1 MEAVSHSTWQ
11 SIPKKGIEN
20 LNVRIPMRI
29 CYDHWRTGAYLQAL
43 QPRLS
48 PAQPGRD
55 RWGER
60 HKAPCPADS
69 SPSFP
74 NSLITPLFLFFLHCS
89 PSHFAGRTGR
99 LTPPLPRR
107 ASLSLHLCSPT
118 QMPFPH
124 LSQGLLL
131 FLLLSLSLSLFK
143 FLFGPQR
150 NFWGDGS
157 MAGKELPNSSS
168 VAERGVF
175 SFLYLYSN
183 LIILDSLK

>member
-1 MEAVSHSTWQ
+1 MW
-11 SIPKKGIEN
+11 IP
-20 LNVRIPMRI
+20 VRI

-74 NSLITPLFLFFLHCS
+74 NSLITPLFLFFLPCS

-131 FLLLSLSLSLFK
+131 FLLLSLSLSLC
-143 FLFGPQR
+143 LSSCLVLRGTSGVTDPWQERSCQTAQVLQR
-150 NFWGDGS
+150 
-157 MAGKELPNSSS
+157 E
-168 VAERGVF
+168 VF
-175 SFLYLYSN
+175 SPSSTFTPIS
-183 LIILDSLK
+183 